1 MKHKLWVAS
10 LMILSACTLM
20 ACSHT
25 TKKDTVASSTKES
38 SSKVEKKTSSSSSKD
53 NVSTKKTLPV
63 KKPSGL
69 EMQIMVTSIFQVNG
83 INLLILVG
91 LRRSNTQMEVPIT
104 LSPWTALR
112 ERRQKSPLILNLM
125 QNF

>member
-53 NVSTKKTLPV
+53 NVSTKKKLPV

-83 INLLILVG
+83 SSSRISMGQKL
-91 LRRSNTQMEVPIT
+91 SNIQMAVAII
-104 LSPWTALR
+104 LSP
-112 ERRQKSPLILNLM
+112 
-125 QNF
+125 